1 MFFLVFVKMIILM
14 KENAY
19 QDVVSLVRKTTVN
32 VRVAMTVVVLMVI
45 VVRVKNS
52 VIPQADVNQNTV
64 SVDAVTMKMTNA

>member
-1 MFFLVFVKMIILM
+1 M